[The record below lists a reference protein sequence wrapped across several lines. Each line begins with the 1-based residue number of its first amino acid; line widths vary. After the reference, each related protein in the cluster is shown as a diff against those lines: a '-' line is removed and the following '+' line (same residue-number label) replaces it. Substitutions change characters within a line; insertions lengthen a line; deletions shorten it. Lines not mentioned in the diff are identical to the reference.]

1 MAKFTVSKFIFTAY
15 NFSYKK
21 GLISILFLVAGILVN
36 AQQKK
41 QYNVLFIAVDDL
53 NDWVAAYGKQ
63 AGVKTPNIDRLAKQ
77 GMLFTRAY
85 CSAPSCNP
93 SRASMLTGVR
103 PSTSGVYLNDQPWRP
118 VMPDVVTL
126 PQYFTQNGY
135 NVMGTG
141 KIFHEIYNDTASWP
155 VYYPAPP
162 PLKPVNVKS
171 NAEAVV
177 GTKVNW
183 APLNVSDSL
192 MADFKIAERGIDFL
206 KQDHDKPFFLAV
218 GIMKP
223 HLAWYVPQKYFDMY
237 PIADVKRPV
246 VKPND
251 LDDVPPAGLLMAK
264 REGDHRFI
272 TNNNSWENAVQGY
285 MASITFADAQIG
297 RLLNALD
304 NSKYKK
310 NTIVVLF
317 GDHGFN
323 LGEKEHWRKFA
334 LWEETTHV
342 PLIISAPGI
351 VKPNSVCER
360 TVNLMDIYPT
370 LIDMCGFPARNNIE
384 AVSIF
389 PLLKNPKLTW
399 NYPSLSTWGQNNHSV
414 RTERWRYIRYSD
426 GGEELYDHNNDP
438 HEWKNLALN
447 VKFVH
452 IKKQLAASLPK
463 LNAANAF
470 SENRPGSNGE

>member
-1 MAKFTVSKFIFTAY
+1 
-15 NFSYKK
+15 
-21 GLISILFLVAGILVN
+21 
-36 AQQKK
+36 
-41 QYNVLFIAVDDL
+41 
-53 NDWVAAYGKQ
+53 
-63 AGVKTPNIDRLAKQ
+63 
-77 GMLFTRAY
+77 
-85 CSAPSCNP
+85 
-93 SRASMLTGVR
+93 
-103 PSTSGVYLNDQPWRP
+103 
-118 VMPDVVTL
+118 
-126 PQYFTQNGY
+126 
-135 NVMGTG
+135 
-141 KIFHEIYNDTASWP
+141 
-155 VYYPAPP
+155 
-162 PLKPVNVKS
+162 
-171 NAEAVV
+171 
-177 GTKVNW
+177 
-183 APLNVSDSL
+183 
-192 MADFKIAERGIDFL
+192 MADFKIVERGIDFL

-223 HLAWYVPQKYFDMY
+223 HLAWYVPKKYFDMY

-246 VKPND
+246 VIPND
-251 LDDVPPAGLLMAK
+251 LDDVPPGGLLMAK
-264 REGDHRFI
+264 RDGDHRYI
-272 TNNNSWENAVQGY
+272 TKNNLWENAVQGY

-304 NSKYKK
+304 NSKYKQ

-317 GDHGFN
+317 GDHGWN

-399 NYPSLSTWGQNNHSV
+399 DHPSLSTLGQNNHSV

-447 VKFVH
+447 LKYAPVK
-452 IKKQLAASLPK
+452 KKLAASLPK
-463 LNAANAF
+463 VNAANAF
-470 SENRPGSNGE
+470 SENRPASNGE